1 MFEVRRLHPG
11 QGLTSGMEPAEAV
24 ITSFLNDFVS
34 LSRCN
39 SRPRSSAFDLD
50 RVSVV
55 DCRRLRSREPW
66 LSLNSLDI
74 NARYQ
79 Q

>member
-1 MFEVRRLHPG
+1 MKDEVKAKL
-11 QGLTSGMEPAEAV
+11 A
-24 ITSFLNDFVS
+24 
-34 LSRCN
+34 SR
-39 SRPRSSAFDLD
+39 SISIA
-50 RVSVV
+50 VSVI
-55 DCRRLRSREPW
+55 DCRRLRSLEAW

>member
-1 MFEVRRLHPG
+1 
-11 QGLTSGMEPAEAV
+11 MEPAEAV
-24 ITSFLNDFVS
+24 TTSFLNGFVS
-34 LSRCN
+34 LSGPQRAPTFA
-39 SRPRSSAFDLD
+39 SRSIAIA
-50 RVSVV
+50 VSVI
-55 DCRRLRSREPW
+55 DCRRLRSLEAW

>member
-1 MFEVRRLHPG
+1 
-11 QGLTSGMEPAEAV
+11 MEPAEAV

-34 LSRCN
+34 LFPLQCAPSLASRLI
-39 SRPRSSAFDLD
+39 SIA
-50 RVSVV
+50 VSVI
-55 DCRRLRSREPW
+55 DCRRLRSLESW

>member
-1 MFEVRRLHPG
+1 V
-11 QGLTSGMEPAEAV
+11 EPAEAV

-34 LSRCN
+34 FPAAMRALARQ
-39 SRPRSSAFDLD
+39 PFDLD
-50 RVSVV
+50 RGCVI
-55 DCRRLRSREPW
+55 DCRRLRSLEPW